1 MPDTD
6 RNSDPNSDPAT
17 PEATVCPTPEMV
29 QEELGISKSA
39 YYDWIKYLSIKA
51 SKENGRA
58 FLTLAEFDRLKELK
72 MWFTQHNRLG
82 GFLESEKQDSA
93 DGDRL
98 GELAVSG
105 GGELAE
111 DSGENIYTSR
121 AVDVEAE
128 AVGDEDALF
137 DRAARVAAKRMTFP
151 AELVSE
157 LAGRIGFDDLPEHLQ
172 QQVTAAT
179 AAASPNFLNPATVAR
194 SLLEK
199 RRGQQSQSD
208 QKSLTSA

>member
-6 RNSDPNSDPAT
+6 RNSDAV
-17 PEATVCPTPEMV
+17 EAEVQACPTPDQVM
-29 QEELGISKSA
+29 EELGLGNSA
-39 YYDWIKYLSIKA
+39 YYDWINYLGIKA
-51 SKENGRA
+51 TKENGRA
-58 FLTLAEFDRLKELK
+58 YLTLKQFDRLKELK
-72 MWFTQHNRLG
+72 MWKDQHGKLQ
-82 GFLESEKQDSA
+82 GFLEAEESDRA
-93 DGDRL
+93 DGDQL
-98 GELAVSG
+98 GELAVAG
-105 GGELAE
+105 GGELAQE
-111 DSGENIYTSR
+111 PGENIYTSQT
-121 AVDVEAE
+121 VDVEA
-128 AVGDEDALF
+128 AAIGDEDALF
-137 DRAARVAAKRMTFP
+137 NRAARVAAKRMTFP

-208 QKSLTSA
+208 QKSLTNV